1 MGMLVANWNL
11 FHKCV
16 QPPSHCGLWQK
27 GFLSC
32 YNQRYAYSLNLQCY
46 LDQDP
51 QPNLML
57 QKFITFLL
65 LLFTDYCL
73 SLLSVSLIYHLQSGV
88 SSHNF
93 KGENVKTHKDIVGCP
108 RSQRTKELQLRICT
122 GFRSQVSYLTVILGF
137 TPRTS
142 LSKTCYFGHYLR
154 FAYINRDK

>member
-1 MGMLVANWNL
+1 MGMLVANWNP

-16 QPPSHCGLWQK
+16 QPPPHCGLWQK
-27 GFLSC
+27 GFLSY
-32 YNQRYAYSLNLQCY
+32 YNQRYAYSPPLQCY

-51 QPNLML
+51 QLNLML
-57 QKFITFLL
+57 QKFITFF
-65 LLFTDYCL
+65 LFTDYCH
-73 SLLSVSLIYHLQSGV
+73 SLLSGSLIYHLKSEV
-88 SSHNF
+88 SSHHF
-93 KGENVKTHKDIVGCP
+93 KGENVKTHKDIVGCS

-142 LSKTCYFGHYLR
+142 LSKTCYFGYYLR